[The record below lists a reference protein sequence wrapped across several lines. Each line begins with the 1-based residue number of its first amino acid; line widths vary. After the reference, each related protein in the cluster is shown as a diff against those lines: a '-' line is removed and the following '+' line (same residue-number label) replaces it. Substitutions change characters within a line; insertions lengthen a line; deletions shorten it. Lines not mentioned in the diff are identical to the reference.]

1 MQNLCR
7 KCDTITG
14 TEQFGKKQAIYL
26 DLLWKP
32 HHQYDNAHKW
42 LSIGVYL
49 PGGEHRYWQKPH
61 RMRMSSPPSRPPLP
75 FYPLPVL
82 LCCRQDETILPWTVG
97 REQGSPNSSHP
108 CPGSPEHK
116 VTALQHRIDCSQSRN
131 GWFTTTAKST
141 EASTTSMTSKAV
153 GYVLFSST
161 TQEKLLQFSRNQPL
175 PLGRSCLLLLEPWS
189 HPLPP
194 LSLFLCSYNISKLIQ
209 TDAFPKHTVW
219 NYTRI

>member
-1 MQNLCR
+1 
-7 KCDTITG
+7 
-14 TEQFGKKQAIYL
+14 
-26 DLLWKP
+26 
-32 HHQYDNAHKW
+32 
-42 LSIGVYL
+42 
-49 PGGEHRYWQKPH
+49 
-61 RMRMSSPPSRPPLP
+61 MRMSSPPSRPPLP

-131 GWFTTTAKST
+131 GWFNTTAKST

-175 PLGRSCLLLLEPWS
+175 PLGRSCLLLLEP
-189 HPLPP
+189 
-194 LSLFLCSYNISKLIQ
+194 
-209 TDAFPKHTVW
+209 
-219 NYTRI
+219 